1 MTRVLLAG
9 TAAFALL
16 TGCAHSPP
24 STAAQPPGHS
34 SDMMANCPMNVPG
47 TQVSAA
53 EAVNGVT
60 ITFTAPEQVVELRR
74 RVHAMASMHNEKHA
88 DGSSHGGMMGGG
100 MMGGGMMSGG
110 MMGGG
115 KAMDGMK
122 MPPSRATVVDLELG
136 ASVTVIPIH
145 PDDLQK
151 LRSAVRMHVQQMQEN
166 GCAMMEHGHGG

>member
-1 MTRVLLAG
+1 
-9 TAAFALL
+9 
-16 TGCAHSPP
+16 
-24 STAAQPPGHS
+24 
-34 SDMMANCPMNVPG
+34 MNVPG

-53 EAVNGVT
+53 EAVNGET
-60 ITFTAPEQVVELRR
+60 ITFTTPEQVMELRR

-100 MMGGGMMSGG
+100 MMSGG
-110 MMGGG
+110 MMGGD

-122 MPPSRATVVDLELG
+122 MPPSRATVFDLELG
-136 ASVTVIPIH
+136 ASVTVIPVD

-151 LRSAVRMHVQQMQEN
+151 LRSAVRMHVQHMQKN